1 MRPAITSLGSVLGE
15 VRDSLGATNTWASVI
30 TAVPTVC
37 FGLAGILA
45 PVLSKRWG
53 SNRVVGAALA
63 VLTVAMVLRVVD
75 GPFAVLAGTVVVAA
89 AIAMC
94 NVLIPVVVKEA
105 FPHRV
110 GQATALYTTA
120 MACGGTAGSTFTPW
134 LENALGGWR
143 LALATWAVLALAAC
157 CVWLPAARRQGGPAP
172 AAASSQ
178 PASSGD
184 VRVLLKNP
192 LAWAVTVYFA
202 MQSLVAYVVMGWL
215 PEVFKSAGM
224 DATTAGA
231 LLGVTLLVGIPI
243 SMVLPQLVTRTRSQS
258 GWAVGLA
265 LTAIVAV
272 LGLLLAPGSMP
283 WVWAVVLGVGMSA
296 FPLALVLISERTSN
310 AADTSRLSAMAQSIG
325 YLIASLGP
333 FLFGVLHELTGN
345 WSASLATILVV
356 LTIQGLTGIVA
367 GSDRTV

>member
-1 MRPAITSLGSVLGE
+1 
-15 VRDSLGATNTWASVI
+15 
-30 TAVPTVC
+30 
-37 FGLAGILA
+37 
-45 PVLSKRWG
+45 
-53 SNRVVGAALA
+53 
-63 VLTVAMVLRVVD
+63 
-75 GPFAVLAGTVVVAA
+75 
-89 AIAMC
+89 
-94 NVLIPVVVKEA
+94 
-105 FPHRV
+105 
-110 GQATALYTTA
+110 
-120 MACGGTAGSTFTPW
+120 
-134 LENALGGWR
+134 
-143 LALATWAVLALAAC
+143 
-157 CVWLPAARRQGGPAP
+157 
-172 AAASSQ
+172 
-178 PASSGD
+178 
-184 VRVLLKNP
+184 
-192 LAWAVTVYFA
+192 
-202 MQSLVAYVVMGWL
+202 
-215 PEVFKSAGM
+215 
-224 DATTAGA
+224 
-231 LLGVTLLVGIPI
+231 LLVGIPI